1 MAPGT
6 RLRAATTLAVLLT
19 ADFAL
24 AGPADVVSASARC
37 SASVCDFVVTVQHQD
52 AGWDHFA
59 NAWQVVAPNGSVLA
73 TRILRH
79 PHVAEQPFTR
89 RLRAVEI
96 PAALEEV
103 RIRARDS
110 IHGLGGKEV
119 VVVLRHSPD

>member
-1 MAPGT
+1 
-6 RLRAATTLAVLLT
+6 
-19 ADFAL
+19 
-24 AGPADVVSASARC
+24 
-37 SASVCDFVVTVQHQD
+37 VCDFVVTVHHQD

-59 NAWQVVAPNGSVLA
+59 NAWQVVAPDGSVLA

-119 VVVLRHSPD
+119 VVVVRHSPE